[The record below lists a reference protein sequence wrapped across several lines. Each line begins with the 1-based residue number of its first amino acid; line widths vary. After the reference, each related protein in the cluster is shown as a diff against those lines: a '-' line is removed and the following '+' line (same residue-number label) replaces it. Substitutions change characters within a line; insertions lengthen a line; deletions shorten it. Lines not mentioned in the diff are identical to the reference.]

1 MSSYH
6 TKIISLLT
14 KNQYSDNFGYG
25 STNPNAISDGDEKGK
40 GENNGKVGSS
50 TDINLRQQNLSK
62 NMYGSNNSYGL
73 THPNAISDNDEK
85 GKGENS
91 GQVGSVTDI
100 NTRNQVVATNKFNKN
115 KGYPDF

>member
-1 MSSYH
+1 
-6 TKIISLLT
+6 
-14 KNQYSDNFGYG
+14 
-25 STNPNAISDGDEKGK
+25 
-40 GENNGKVGSS
+40 
-50 TDINLRQQNLSK
+50 
-62 NMYGSNNSYGL
+62 MYGSNNSYGL